1 MIKANKIHNNE
12 YEYFDFKNTNQP
24 ISVKNKQT
32 GKVYKQKI
40 KDILNG
46 CKPKQET
53 IKYTFEYFVEQCNII
68 HKNRFVYK
76 DYKGINFPVTL
87 EDTVTNKQYRCLA
100 CNVLSGS
107 IPKELS
113 FSNVSKTELEIW
125 NQIKLLYPD
134 KKIITNYRPK
144 WLNRKELDIYIP
156 DLNLA
161 IEYNGTHYHHSTLK
175 PNRKSLEKYYKDKS
189 YHIDK
194 FKCCLNNNVKLIH
207 IFDFQYKNEN
217 FNLDKLIN
225 MYLNNDIL
233 YFYNIKC
240 FVDERNFNVCK
251 KKSLKTLTVFLPKVI
266 FVNHSLAI
274 QKDNYMYSRN
284 RDVSVNPKS
293 IR

>member
-113 FSNVSKTELEIW
+113 FSNVSKTELEI
-125 NQIKLLYPD
+125 
-134 KKIITNYRPK
+134 
-144 WLNRKELDIYIP
+144 
-156 DLNLA
+156 
-161 IEYNGTHYHHSTLK
+161 
-175 PNRKSLEKYYKDKS
+175 
-189 YHIDK
+189 
-194 FKCCLNNNVKLIH
+194 
-207 IFDFQYKNEN
+207 
-217 FNLDKLIN
+217 
-225 MYLNNDIL
+225 
-233 YFYNIKC
+233 
-240 FVDERNFNVCK
+240 
-251 KKSLKTLTVFLPKVI
+251 
-266 FVNHSLAI
+266 
-274 QKDNYMYSRN
+274 
-284 RDVSVNPKS
+284 
-293 IR
+293 